1 MSAIAIRRTAARLL
15 ATLAAVA
22 VVASLS
28 TTRLH
33 AQNPDP
39 SVWVGTW
46 SGPFVSDGPTGTF
59 TMVIARE
66 GDAWKVEH
74 SVESEGAPPPGEIR
88 DFKVEGNTYTFTQ
101 TFGDLDVVFRGTLEG
116 KEIKGNLEAYQGGGL
131 VGTGSYTLIKQ

>member
-22 VVASLS
+22 AVASLS
-28 TTRLH
+28 STRLE

-39 SVWVGTW
+39 SAWVGTW

-59 TMVIARE
+59 TMVVARE

-74 SVESEGAPPPGEIR
+74 SVESEGAPPAGEIR

-101 TFGDLDVVFRGTLEG
+101 TFGDLEVVFRGTLEG
-116 KEIKGNLEAYQGGGL
+116 REIKGNLEAYQGGGL
-131 VGTGSYTLIKQ
+131 VGTGSYTLTRQ